1 MKGKSWEIPAGMVFG
16 KFYCSKCGA
25 RLQKEKTH
33 RVVTKDDKDYYQ
45 YQDWGKFPRREWDT
59 YEYRFKCPSCGAR
72 IAYDEQCIIKRIQKK
87 NNRAVLSSAEIRKS
101 YKECKHAH
109 NKNGLFIH
117 MLIQIVFVAV
127 AFLLYFLL
135 GTDRSTKELI
145 FSSTLFFAFAII
157 STVQGVRSYKGNYK
171 SKYYYTYSHE
181 KKMQLERLH
190 AYSSHNRNMVDE
202 ADRCYCFFCKGCV
215 ESSEIVDYTDGGKTA
230 VCPLCGKDTLIPD
243 SIGEPINDTIV
254 REMNEYWF

>member
-16 KFYCSKCGA
+16 EFYCSKCGA

-33 RVVTKDDKDYYQ
+33 RVVTKDDKDCYRYQ
-45 YQDWGKFPRREWDT
+45 RRRRCD
-59 YEYRFKCPSCGAR
+59 YDVYDYRFMCPLCGAR
-72 IAYDEQCIIKRIQKK
+72 IAYDEQCIIKKIQKK
-87 NNRAVLSSAEIRKS
+87 NNRAVLSSAEIRES

-109 NKNGLFIH
+109 NKNGLFMSI
-117 MLIQIVFVAV
+117 LAEISFWAV
-127 AFLLYFLL
+127 GFLLYFLF
-135 GTDRSTKELI
+135 GTNRSTNAAI
-145 FSSTLFFAFAII
+145 VSSALFFVFSIV
-157 STVQGVRSYKGNYK
+157 SVTRNVRSFYKDSHQVISDHG
-171 SKYYYTYSHE
+171 YSQE
-181 KKMQLERLH
+181 KEMQIHRLH